1 MQQFTVPQFIDV
13 EDKVIGPLSVRQFII
28 MLVDFGLVFAAYKL
42 FDFSLFLFSS
52 IIIVVVGFT
61 FAFIKINGASF
72 HYFLL
77 TLLQTFKRK
86 NLRVWN
92 KVSDYEAID
101 LVPIYKEEELARPEV
116 SGSRLSRLALVADT
130 KGYYSGEEDLSSTI
144 SISRE
149 KNIDDLL
156 S

>member
-28 MLVDFGLVFAAYKL
+28 MLLDFGLVFLAYKT

-52 IIIVVVGFT
+52 IIIVVVGFV

-77 TLLQTFKRK
+77 NIFQTLKRRP
-86 NLRVWN
+86 LRVWN
-92 KVSDYEAID
+92 RVVEPSEMEEIMPVFKAKEDVMRPAVSSSH
-101 LVPIYKEEELARPEV
+101 L
-116 SGSRLSRLALVADT
+116 SRLSLVVDT
-130 KGYYSGEEDLSSTI
+130 QGYYSGEEDEGSLITRDKDLSQLI
-144 SISRE
+144 
-149 KNIDDLL
+149 
-156 S
+156 